1 MQIDELKELIRNAR
15 RQSPNLEG
23 RKALSTDEPP
33 VPWPVIEKIAEL
45 LEAQQKE
52 LLRLDSVKLQAVS
65 FNQRALEELIRQIAK
80 EEFGRREQ

>member
-1 MQIDELKELIRNAR
+1 MQIDELKELVRNAG
-15 RQSPNLEG
+15 RQSAECGGKKVLP
-23 RKALSTDEPP
+23 TDEPP
-33 VPWPVIEKIAEL
+33 VTWPVIEKIVGL

-65 FNQRALEELIRQIAK
+65 FNQRALEELIRQIVN